1 MPYGLPPWMTSDNG
15 LDVSLGNNSDPS
27 TNVTATNCTA
37 GVQWIFTVLGQC
49 VLTDREYASVMCGLG
64 STLISTVNGIPQIYT
79 NCAQGI
85 PDKALS
91 IYLLL
96 QWFSGDAL
104 NLIGCFLS
112 KQTLVQIIYAVFM
125 VSLDVCML
133 SQYTFFKIKH
143 SYEEKNP
150 QYHPLPHDRAYSD
163 SVGNSLP
170 HDHSYDSGNNS
181 RDSERIAQKLL
192 EDSLVNS
199 STEERQPR
207 RTGMYCIM
215 AIWGLMFLGY
225 GVLPGE
231 QMMTVRSHPAG
242 RSLLNVGSPAN
253 GPFFTGVIDEVGF
266 GIGCASTLFY
276 ISSRAPQIYQNW
288 KRQTTEGVSIWLFL
302 LLIIS
307 NCLYGTSILCHS
319 TELYAV
325 LHSLP
330 WLIGAFGM
338 VSFDLVIMWQFWY
351 YRKSAI
357 RELTINVDDETS
369 PLLNGSISV
378 SGSHH
383 SQKDV

>member
-143 SYEEKNP
+143 SYE
-150 QYHPLPHDRAYSD
+150 
-163 SVGNSLP
+163 
-170 HDHSYDSGNNS
+170 
-181 RDSERIAQKLL
+181 ERIAQKLL